1 MDCFLSVL
9 LSYLLLVANV
19 ESATIGC
26 YNQTDCDGLTFTT
39 ADDIWAQ
46 GYKSLYSAPSPQQ
59 SHSLNRDC
67 VGAMS
72 CAETSYISVD
82 NELSC
87 WGYGSCANIQLIEVN
102 TKINAYGANSMMHS
116 TVNLLS
122 PVSSFSCSGYQACAH
137 SEINIDDGTATP
149 KVDGDG
155 ALSLYNSSIN
165 VLQGEL
171 TLRLRGYY
179 AGYEAVLH
187 CRDGTTCNIDCHHNG
202 CGGLELICDTGATC
216 IITNSSNVALLPN
229 TIVSQS
235 QILFSDSSTTTE
247 YNEEQCSHQTTDKT
261 FDTYQE
267 HFRLPDLNYNTN
279 VGPICCRGYFS
290 CGYTAI
296 YYNDA
301 VTVTPSVVCSA
312 DSACRSATIQSNRDI
327 IIECSAYSCYHSTMT
342 GSMNNGIVYCYGY
355 YSCGSATITSISI
368 IICSGYWSCD
378 SSNITSN
385 GDMAVYFYGYRAG
398 YSGTSVTCSS
408 GDQCHIICDGYESC
422 GDIILTCDGD
432 CFIECNEDTLCPNVW
447 TATPTSNPTNPTAG
461 PTMQPTILP
470 TNNPTIDPTSDP
482 SNGPSSGP
490 TIDPTRPSVDPT
502 RDPTIYPTFY
512 PSNIPTFIPSSGDA
526 VATNATYRIW
536 SSNYTAVKDT
546 NDRDPTQPAKD
557 NEPSTD
563 ILLVVLIVV
572 VLILIGAIG
581 LVGCY
586 FDIERR
592 KRVQDNQT
600 MVQKEVQQGAAEV
613 NNNNVPSDIIEED
626 ERMDN
631 EEDSIDSLY
640 INKDDN
646 QEQTTGT
653 TGG

>member
-9 LSYLLLVANV
+9 LSYLVLVSNV
-19 ESATIGC
+19 ESASIHC
-26 YNQTDCDGLTFTT
+26 SNQTDCNELTFTT
-39 ADDIWAQ
+39 DDSINAN

-59 SHSLNRDC
+59 SHSLNRWC
-67 VGAMS
+67 KGALS
-72 CAETSYISVD
+72 CAKSAYISGD
-82 NELSC
+82 DHLWC
-87 WGYGSCANIQLIEVN
+87 FGYGSCANIQLIEAN
-102 TKINAYGANSMMHS
+102 SSIYAYGANSMMHS
-116 TVNLLS
+116 TTTLLS
-122 PVSSFSCSGYQACAH
+122 SVFSFQCRGYQSCAH
-137 SEINIDDGTATP
+137 SEINVDDSTATP
-149 KVDGDG
+149 VVEGRG
-155 ALSLYNSSIN
+155 ALSFYNSTIN
-165 VLQGEL
+165 VFQGEL
-171 TLRLRGYY
+171 TLELYGYY

-187 CRDGTTCNIDCHHNG
+187 CRDGTTCNIDCYHNG

-279 VGPICCRGYFS
+279 VGPICCRGSWS
-290 CGYTAI
+290 CRQTAI

-301 VTVTPSVVCSA
+301 VTPSVVCSA
-312 DSACRSATIQSNRDI
+312 NYACQSTTIQSNRDI
-327 IIECSAYSCYHSTMT
+327 IIECSGLYACDSSKMT
-342 GSMNNGIVYCYGY
+342 GSKNNGLVYCYGY
-355 YSCGSATITSISI
+355 VSCGSATITSIST
-368 IICSGYWSCD
+368 IICSGYRSCQT
-378 SSNITSN
+378 SNITSN
-385 GDMAVYFYGYRAG
+385 GDMAVYFYGFQAG
-398 YSGTSVTCSS
+398 YFGASVTCSS

-432 CFIECNEDTLCPNVW
+432 CFIECNEDTLCPNGW
-447 TATPTSNPTNPTAG
+447 TATPT
-461 PTMQPTILP
+461 
-470 TNNPTIDPTSDP
+470 NNPTSDPTSDP
-482 SNGPSSGP
+482 SNGP
-490 TIDPTRPSVDPT
+490 TIDVT
-502 RDPTIYPTFY
+502 
-512 PSNIPTFIPSSGDA
+512 
-526 VATNATYRIW
+526 
-536 SSNYTAVKDT
+536 VKGT
-546 NDRDPTQPAKD
+546 NDKDPTQPAKE

-572 VLILIGAIG
+572 ILILIGALV

-586 FDIERR
+586 FFYVYK
-592 KRVQDNQT
+592 KRHKRGQNDQT
-600 MVQKEVQQGAAEV
+600 MVQNEVQQGAAEV
-613 NNNNVPSDIIEED
+613 NNNNVSSDITEED

-640 INKDDN
+640 INKGDN

>member
-355 YSCGSATITSISI
+355 SSCMFSTITSIST
-368 IICSGYWSCD
+368 IICSGSYSCYD
-378 SSNITSN
+378 SNITSN
-385 GDMAVYFYGYRAG
+385 GDMAVYFYGFQAG
-398 YSGTSVTCSS
+398 YSGTSLFTSVTCSS

-432 CFIECNEDTLCPNVW
+432 CFIECNEDTLCPNGW
-447 TATPTSNPTNPTAG
+447 TATPT
-461 PTMQPTILP
+461 
-470 TNNPTIDPTSDP
+470 NNPTSDPTSDP
-482 SNGPSSGP
+482 SNGP
-490 TIDPTRPSVDPT
+490 TIDVT
-502 RDPTIYPTFY
+502 
-512 PSNIPTFIPSSGDA
+512 
-526 VATNATYRIW
+526 
-536 SSNYTAVKDT
+536 VKGT
-546 NDRDPTQPAKD
+546 NDKDPTQPAKE

-572 VLILIGAIG
+572 ILILIGALV

-586 FDIERR
+586 FFYVYK
-592 KRVQDNQT
+592 KRHKRGQNDQT
-600 MVQKEVQQGAAEV
+600 MVQNEVQQGAAEV
-613 NNNNVPSDIIEED
+613 NNNNVSSDITEED

-640 INKDDN
+640 INKGDN

>member
-1 MDCFLSVL
+1 MHCLLSVL
-9 LSYLLLVANV
+9 LSYLLSVANV
-19 ESATIGC
+19 ESAFIEC
-26 YNQTDCDGLTFTT
+26 YDQTDCDGLTFTT
-39 ADDIWAQ
+39 ADYIHAH

-59 SHSLNRDC
+59 SRGVYRIC
-67 VGAMS
+67 RGAMS

-82 NELSC
+82 TLRCN
-87 WGYGSCANIQLIEVN
+87 GYGSCANIQLIEVN

-122 PVSSFSCSGYQACAH
+122 SLSYLWCDGYQACAH

-235 QILFSDSSTTTE
+235 QILFLDSNTTTQ
-247 YNEEQCSHQTTDKT
+247 YNEQQCSHQTTDKT
-261 FDTYQE
+261 FDTYAE
-267 HFRLPDLNYNTN
+267 HYQLSDLNYVTD
-279 VGPICCRGYFS
+279 VGPICCRGYQS
-290 CGYTAI
+290 CAETGI

-301 VTVTPSVVCSA
+301 ATPSVVCSA
-312 DSACRSATIQSNRDI
+312 SAACQSTTIQSNSDI
-327 IIECSAYSCYHSTMT
+327 IIVCSANSCYDSTMT
-342 GSMNNGIVYCYGY
+342 GSMSNGIVYCYGY
-355 YSCGSATITSISI
+355 SSCMFSTITSIST
-368 IICSGYWSCD
+368 IICSGSYSCYD
-378 SSNITSN
+378 SNITSN

-432 CFIECNEDTLCPNVW
+432 CSVQCTEDTLCPNGW
-447 TATPTSNPTNPTAG
+447 TATPT
-461 PTMQPTILP
+461 
-470 TNNPTIDPTSDP
+470 NNPTSDPTSDP
-482 SNGPSSGP
+482 SNGP
-490 TIDPTRPSVDPT
+490 TIDVT
-502 RDPTIYPTFY
+502 
-512 PSNIPTFIPSSGDA
+512 
-526 VATNATYRIW
+526 
-536 SSNYTAVKDT
+536 VKGT
-546 NDRDPTQPAKD
+546 NDKDPTQPAKE

-631 EEDSIDSLY
+631 EEDSI
-640 INKDDN
+640 
-646 QEQTTGT
+646 
-653 TGG
+653 

>member
-9 LSYLLLVANV
+9 LSYLVLVSNV
-19 ESATIGC
+19 ESASIHC
-26 YNQTDCDGLTFTT
+26 SNQTDCNELTFTT
-39 ADDIWAQ
+39 DDSINAN

-59 SHSLNRDC
+59 SHSLNRWC
-67 VGAMS
+67 KGALS
-72 CAETSYISVD
+72 CAKSAYISGD
-82 NELSC
+82 DHLWC
-87 WGYGSCANIQLIEVN
+87 FGYGSCANIQLIEAN
-102 TKINAYGANSMMHS
+102 SSIYAYGANSMMHS
-116 TVNLLS
+116 TTTLLS
-122 PVSSFSCSGYQACAH
+122 SVFSFQCRGYQSCAH
-137 SEINIDDGTATP
+137 SEINVDDSTATP
-149 KVDGDG
+149 VVEGRG
-155 ALSLYNSSIN
+155 ALSFYNSTIN
-165 VLQGEL
+165 VFQGEL
-171 TLRLRGYY
+171 TLELYGYY

-187 CRDGTTCNIDCHHNG
+187 CRDGTTCNIDCFHNG

-229 TIVSQS
+229 T
-235 QILFSDSSTTTE
+235 QILFLDSSTTTE
-247 YNEEQCSHQTTDKT
+247 HNEQQCSEQTTDKT
-261 FDTYQE
+261 FDTNRDHYQ
-267 HFRLPDLNYNTN
+267 LSDLNYGTD

-355 YSCGSATITSISI
+355 SSCMFSTITSIST
-368 IICSGYWSCD
+368 IICSGSYSCYD
-378 SSNITSN
+378 SNITSN
-385 GDMAVYFYGYRAG
+385 GDMAVYFYGFQAG
-398 YSGTSVTCSS
+398 YSGTSLFTSVTCSS

-432 CFIECNEDTLCPNVW
+432 CFIECNEDTLCPNGW
-447 TATPTSNPTNPTAG
+447 TATPTNNPTSDPTAD
-461 PTMQPTILP
+461 PTIQPTIVP

-482 SNGPSSGP
+482 SNGP
-490 TIDPTRPSVDPT
+490 TIDVT
-502 RDPTIYPTFY
+502 
-512 PSNIPTFIPSSGDA
+512 
-526 VATNATYRIW
+526 
-536 SSNYTAVKDT
+536 VKGT
-546 NDRDPTQPAKD
+546 NDKDPTQPAKE

-572 VLILIGAIG
+572 ILILIGALV

-586 FDIERR
+586 FFYVYK
-592 KRVQDNQT
+592 KRHKRGQNDQT
-600 MVQKEVQQGAAEV
+600 MVQNEVQQGAAEV
-613 NNNNVPSDIIEED
+613 NNNNVSSDITEED

-640 INKDDN
+640 INKGDN